1 MPTNTDSGNGDFMS
15 NVMNE
20 LFHRARTCP
29 VACALKILLSLLLIS
44 AINIAVF
51 FKDAMSIY
59 AYVGLMAA
67 IAYVAIL
74 AIATNGNCQIKL
86 GKED

>member
-1 MPTNTDSGNGDFMS
+1 MS
-15 NVMNE
+15 NTMNE
-20 LFHRARTCP
+20 LFHRARICP
-29 VACALKILLSLLLIS
+29 VACALKILLLLLLIG
-44 AINIAVF
+44 AINIAIF

-59 AYVGLMAA
+59 AYLGLMAA

-74 AIATNGNCQIKL
+74 AIATNGNCQLKL

>member
-1 MPTNTDSGNGDFMS
+1 MS

-20 LFHRARTCP
+20 LLHRARICP

-44 AINIAVF
+44 AINIALF
-51 FKDAMSIY
+51 FKGSMSIY
-59 AYVGLMAA
+59 AYVGFMAT

-74 AIATNGNCQIKL
+74 TIATNGNCQLKL
-86 GKED
+86 GEED